1 MMDYKSGDSWSVQWS
16 VLSAAGA
23 AVNADATPVVT
34 VYRNGVDDTAN
45 WSLAAVTNPAT
56 GRYRVAGTVNPAAAH
71 GDLVEVEIA
80 ATVATVA
87 AKAFVQR
94 FRVDGSGFDRAT
106 RCIVSGA
113 VAAGA
118 TTTSIPTSG
127 LTPAVT
133 AADQLRGRILLFPD
147 NTTTAALR
155 GQATDVTGSATN
167 GTLTVT
173 ALTTAPAAGDVFCVQ

>member
-1 MMDYKSGDSWSVQWS
+1 MMDYKPSDAWSVQWS

-23 AVNADATPVVT
+23 AVNADATPSVT

-45 WSLAAVTNPAT
+45 WSLSAVANPAT
-56 GRYRVAGTVNPAAAH
+56 GRYRVTGTVNPAAAH
-71 GDLVEVEIA
+71 GDLVEVEVA
-80 ATVATVA
+80 ATISTVA

-94 FRVDGSGFDRAT
+94 FRVDASSFDRAV
-106 RCIVSGA
+106 RCIVSGT
-113 VAAGA
+113 VTAGA

-133 AADQLRGRILLFPD
+133 ATDQLKGRILLFPD
-147 NTTTAALR
+147 NTATAALR
-155 GQATDVTGSATN
+155 GQATDITGNTAG

-173 ALTTAPAAGDVFCVQ
+173 ALSIAPAAGDVFVVQ